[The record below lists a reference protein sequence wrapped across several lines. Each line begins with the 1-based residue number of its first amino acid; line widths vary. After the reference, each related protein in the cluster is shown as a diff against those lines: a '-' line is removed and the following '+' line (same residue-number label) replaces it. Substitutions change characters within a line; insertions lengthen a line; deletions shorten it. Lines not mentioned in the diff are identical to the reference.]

1 MNETITPVRE
11 ATLALPAQAPLVR
24 VTAGLGSAGQKTW
37 NLRRVVTLIGSRRP
51 AHIVLHDR
59 DISGA
64 HCVIVNTGTDVIL
77 RDLHSRG
84 GTFCNQ
90 DPIEITTLADGDVI
104 TIGETKMQV
113 AIQGPADPKED
124 SGCGLKLEDPLRF
137 PHAVTV
143 QLLHT
148 DHSWEI
154 DQAVVLIGKHG
165 GATIHLDHE
174 EVVPRHAILFRF
186 VDRPAVFDLGGP
198 TGLWVNGQRC
208 SLTPLDDGDCLT
220 VGPFGLSV
228 HYVDPSAGAKP
239 AKPAAT
245 APPVPV
251 PPAPAPAPVDPPQPA
266 PDPEPFGATTMLGEY
281 AAAHHQVG
289 VEVGGGPAIPD
300 LSAPVAPPPDGLEN
314 APPAVDSNISELWDR
329 LNSWQ
334 SRLAQNAT
342 ALSKQES
349 DLAAR
354 SAELDARDAALRGEL
369 HDLTRL
375 NEKITLREKDL
386 ARQAADIQA
395 RTDEL
400 KTAMKAFADREA
412 EFEKGVAELQR
423 REHAITQRWTR
434 MRSASCAHCG
444 KPLQLGQ

>member
-1 MNETITPVRE
+1 
-11 ATLALPAQAPLVR
+11 
-24 VTAGLGSAGQKTW
+24 
-37 NLRRVVTLIGSRRP
+37 
-51 AHIVLHDR
+51 
-59 DISGA
+59 
-64 HCVIVNTGTDVIL
+64 
-77 RDLHSRG
+77 
-84 GTFCNQ
+84 
-90 DPIEITTLADGDVI
+90 
-104 TIGETKMQV
+104 
-113 AIQGPADPKED
+113 
-124 SGCGLKLEDPLRF
+124 
-137 PHAVTV
+137 
-143 QLLHT
+143 
-148 DHSWEI
+148 
-154 DQAVVLIGKHG
+154 
-165 GATIHLDHE
+165 
-174 EVVPRHAILFRF
+174 
-186 VDRPAVFDLGGP
+186 
-198 TGLWVNGQRC
+198 
-208 SLTPLDDGDCLT
+208 
-220 VGPFGLSV
+220 LSV